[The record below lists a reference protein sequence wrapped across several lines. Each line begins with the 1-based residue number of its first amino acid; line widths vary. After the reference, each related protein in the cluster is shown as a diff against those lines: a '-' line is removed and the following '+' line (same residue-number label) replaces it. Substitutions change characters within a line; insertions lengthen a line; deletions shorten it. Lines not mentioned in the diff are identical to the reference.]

1 MIFLETIIIRC
12 KIKFCIQHIPRSKYQ
27 EEILE
32 LTTDFTYVSRCS
44 EKMTQNPRFSIE
56 RSLFFFIKLFSRP
69 YRHIERKKIEKKTL
83 SRKVVGTPWIYPAR
97 FWKKTRRTI
106 LERNQYF
113 MEDLLVVAVVVVVVM
128 VVVVVVVVVAVLVVD
143 AENEDFSKTINSAFS
158 STNSPL
164 LNQ

>member
-12 KIKFCIQHIPRSKYQ
+12 KIKFCIQHSPRSKYQ

-56 RSLFFFIKLFSRP
+56 RSLFFSSKLFSRP

-83 SRKVVGTPWIYPAR
+83 SKTWSGSHGSTLR
-97 FWKKTRRTI
+97 FLFINRAKMFCYHAVSKI
-106 LERNQYF
+106 LFPITEQRC
-113 MEDLLVVAVVVVVVM
+113 
-128 VVVVVVVVVAVLVVD
+128 
-143 AENEDFSKTINSAFS
+143 S
-158 STNSPL
+158 SFYK
-164 LNQ
+164 